1 MDPLNWSIFAQYQA
15 RRPETK
21 IRRCAEAHRRTMLFY
36 GKGLPFLTGSLY
48 YYLPLR
54 AGEKIDHLPRK
65 GCALAT
71 RDTVYFISDAH
82 LGEHGQH
89 MERRKEERLCSF
101 FDHIGARAE
110 CLYVVGD
117 LFDFWFEYR
126 QVVPSAHH
134 RILHRL
140 ADLVG
145 DGIRVVYLAGNHD
158 FWLDDFFP
166 REIGVETSREPLS
179 VRHQGISLYVAHGDG
194 LAQPDRGYRF
204 LKRILRHPLN
214 IRLYRLIHPDVGI
227 PLARLASA
235 SSRAYTDQKAL
246 ELVNEYERA
255 AQDILSRGFDAVV
268 LGHSHYPSL
277 RSFGGKIY
285 LNIGDWI
292 THFTYGRLRDGKLT
306 LQTWEAEALPTG

>member
-1 MDPLNWSIFAQYQA
+1 V
-15 RRPETK
+15 RRK
-21 IRRCAEAHRRTMLFY
+21 
-36 GKGLPFLTGSLY
+36 
-48 YYLPLR
+48 
-54 AGEKIDHLPRK
+54 
-65 GCALAT
+65 
-71 RDTVYFISDAH
+71 DTVYFISDAH
-82 LGEHGQH
+82 LGEHGRDL
-89 MERRKEERLCSF
+89 ERRKEARLTSF
-101 FDHIGARAE
+101 FDHIGPRAG

-126 QVVPSAHH
+126 QVVPSGHY

-140 ADLVG
+140 ADLVQNG
-145 DGIRVVYLAGNHD
+145 TRVVYLAGNHD

-179 VRHQGISLYVAHGDG
+179 VRHQGLNLYVAHGDG
-194 LAQPDRGYRF
+194 LAQPDRGYRL
-204 LKRILRHPLN
+204 LKWILRHPLN

-227 PLARLASA
+227 PLARMASA

-255 AQDILSRGFDAVV
+255 ARKILSQGFDAVI

-277 RSFGGKIY
+277 RSFEGKTY

-292 THFTYGRLRDGKLT
+292 THFTYGRLRDGKLS
-306 LQTWEAEALPTG
+306 LQVWEDRSQPNG

>member
-1 MDPLNWSIFAQYQA
+1 MAV
-15 RRPETK
+15 K
-21 IRRCAEAHRRTMLFY
+21 
-36 GKGLPFLTGSLY
+36 
-48 YYLPLR
+48 
-54 AGEKIDHLPRK
+54 
-65 GCALAT
+65 
-71 RDTVYFISDAH
+71 DTVYFISDAH
-82 LGEHGQH
+82 LGEHSRA
-89 MERRKEERLCSF
+89 MEQRKEERLISF
-101 FDHIGARAE
+101 FDHIGTRADR
-110 CLYVVGD
+110 LYVVGD

-126 QVVPSAHH
+126 QVVPSGHY

-140 ADLVG
+140 ADLVQNG
-145 DGIRVVYLAGNHD
+145 TRVIYLAGNHD

-179 VRHQGISLYVAHGDG
+179 VRHQGLSLYIAHGDG
-194 LAQPDRGYRF
+194 LAQTDRGYRL

-255 AQDILSRGFDAVV
+255 AREILSQGFDAVI

-277 RSFGGKIY
+277 RSFGPKTY

-292 THFTYGRLRDGKLT
+292 THFTYGRLRDGILT
-306 LQTWEAEALPTG
+306 LQVWEADAPST

>member
-1 MDPLNWSIFAQYQA
+1 
-15 RRPETK
+15 
-21 IRRCAEAHRRTMLFY
+21 
-36 GKGLPFLTGSLY
+36 LTV
-48 YYLPLR
+48 
-54 AGEKIDHLPRK
+54 K
-65 GCALAT
+65 
-71 RDTVYFISDAH
+71 DTIYFISDAH
-82 LGEHGQH
+82 LGEHDRT
-89 MERRKEERLCSF
+89 MERRKEERLASF
-101 FDHIGARAE
+101 FDHIGSRAV

-126 QVVPSAHH
+126 QVVPSGHH

-140 ADLVG
+140 ADLARSG
-145 DGIRVVYLAGNHD
+145 TKVVYLAGNHD

-179 VRHQGISLYVAHGDG
+179 VRHQGVNLYIDHGDG
-194 LAQPDRGYRF
+194 LAQKDRGYRL

-246 ELVNEYERA
+246 ELVDEYEQA
-255 AQDILSRGFDAVV
+255 AREILSRGFDAVI

-277 RSFGGKIY
+277 RIFDEKIY

-292 THFTYGRLRDGKLT
+292 THFSYGRLRDGKLT
-306 LQTWEAEALPTG
+306 LQVWEDPARST